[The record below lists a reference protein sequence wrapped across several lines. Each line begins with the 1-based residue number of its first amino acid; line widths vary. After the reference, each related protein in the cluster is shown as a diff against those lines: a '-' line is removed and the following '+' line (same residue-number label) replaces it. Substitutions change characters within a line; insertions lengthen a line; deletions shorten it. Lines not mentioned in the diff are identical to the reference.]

1 MEESKR
7 QQQIGQLI
15 QEELTKIFQA
25 EGFNIVNGGMVSIS
39 KVAVTPDLLEG
50 RVYLSFFKVA
60 NVPGLLNEIR
70 SKTAHLRGLLGN
82 KLRFDLRRIP
92 TLQFFEDDTLEHVF
106 KMEELFKKVKE
117 DSEAL
122 NRELGKDTTDN
133 NESAS

>member
-39 KVAVTPDLLEG
+39 KVQVTPDLLES

-60 NVPGLLNEIR
+60 NVPSLLNEIR

-122 NRELGKDTTDN
+122 NRELGKGTTDN